1 MQLNVTDSENYFIE
15 YMDGSYT
22 YNLPSSWHDGA
33 EKVINGSGMFEPFI
47 HASDILTSV

>member
-22 YNLPSSWHDGA
+22 YNLPRSWHDGV
-33 EKVINGSGMFEPFI
+33 EKVINGSGEFELFI
-47 HASDILTSV
+47 RVSDILASV